1 MRYRTKLYLSLIA
14 IAMLSSSLG
23 LWIMFTEVSQFV
35 WTELRS
41 KAITVA
47 STTASLLNPELLK
60 QIHNRSDENS
70 EAYLAIRNE
79 LRKARDANR
88 REHITVKYLYTLRP
102 DPDNPNILLF
112 LVDAEENP
120 MNLSHAGDIDV
131 NSLDLKIVQHL
142 NEDYSPNSFIKDPW
156 GVWMSGFAPVYDREG
171 NYVATVGA
179 DISAVNV
186 RAKIDS
192 LIDDGILSLGCALL
206 LALLGSYFLSR
217 KVSTSLSTLCDS
229 VAVIGRG
236 NLDYPVTLHTSDEF
250 EELARAISSMARG
263 LQERERLKM
272 NFTRYVSQHVLET
285 ILKSERPAH
294 IEGERKKITVL
305 FSDIRQ
311 FTHLSE
317 LLAPEQVVAL
327 LNSYLEVMIDVIFAH
342 QGTLDKFIGDAI
354 MVEFGAPLD
363 DPLQEFHAIETAIAM
378 HKAMIVFSNKLEKE
392 GKPRLSM
399 GIGIHTG
406 YAVVGNIGSEKRM
419 EYTAIG
425 DTVNVASR
433 LENATKEL
441 KTPILISET
450 TYEAVK
456 DKFPLKSLGPM
467 KLAGKDQPIEVY
479 ALYPFEVEK
488 K

>member
-1 MRYRTKLYLSLIA
+1 MRYRTKLYLLLIT
-14 IAMLSSSLG
+14 IAVLSSSLG
-23 LWIMFTEVSQFV
+23 LWIMFTEVSKFV

-47 STTASLLNPELLK
+47 STTASLINPELLK

-70 EAYLAIRNE
+70 EAYLTIRNE

-88 REHITVKYLYTLRP
+88 REHITVKYLYIIHP
-102 DPDNPNILLF
+102 DPDNPKILLF
-112 LVDAEENP
+112 LVDAEEDP
-120 MNLSHAGDIDV
+120 TSFSHAGDIDA
-131 NSLDLKIVQHL
+131 NSLDLKIVEHL

-156 GVWMSGFAPVYDREG
+156 GIWMSGFAPVYDKEG

-179 DISAVNV
+179 DISAANV
-186 RAKIDS
+186 HTKIQS
-192 LIDDGILSLGCALL
+192 LFDDGILGLLCSLA

-217 KVSTSLSTLCDS
+217 RVSTSLSILCNS
-229 VAVIGRG
+229 VETIGKG
-236 NLDYPVTLHTSDEF
+236 NLNHQVALHTSDEF
-250 EELARAISSMARG
+250 GELAKAINGMTRG
-263 LQERERLKM
+263 LREREHLKM
-272 NFTRYVSQHVLET
+272 NFTRYVSQHVLDT
-285 ILKSERPAH
+285 ILKSEKPAR

-317 LLAPEQVVAL
+317 LLAPEQVVTL
-327 LNSYLEVMIDVIFAH
+327 LNAYLEVMIDVIFAH

-363 DPLQEFHAIETAIAM
+363 DPLQELHAIETALAM
-378 HKAMIVFSNKLEKE
+378 HKAMVVFSNKLEKE
-392 GKPRLSM
+392 GKPRLAM

-406 YAVVGNIGSEKRM
+406 YAIVGNIGSEKRM

-433 LENATKEL
+433 LETATKEL

-450 TYEAVK
+450 TYAAVK

-467 KLAGKDQPIEVY
+467 TLVGKDNPIEVY
-479 ALYPFEVEK
+479 ALYPFDVEK

>member
-1 MRYRTKLYLSLIA
+1 MRYRTKLYLLLII
-14 IAMLSSSLG
+14 IAVLSSSLG
-23 LWIMFTEVSQFV
+23 LWIMFAEVSKFV

-47 STTASLLNPELLK
+47 STTASLINPELLK

-70 EAYLAIRNE
+70 EAYLTIRNE

-88 REHITVKYLYTLRP
+88 REHITVKYLYILRP
-102 DPDNPNILLF
+102 DPDNSKILLF
-112 LVDAEENP
+112 LVDAEEDP
-120 MNLSHAGDIDV
+120 ASFSHAGDIDA
-131 NSLDLKIVQHL
+131 NSLDLKIVEHL

-156 GVWMSGFAPVYDREG
+156 GIWMSGFAPVYDKEG

-179 DISAVNV
+179 DISAANV
-186 RAKIDS
+186 HAKIQS
-192 LIDDGILSLGCALL
+192 LFNDGILGLLCSLG

-217 KVSTSLSTLCDS
+217 RVSTSLSILCNS
-229 VAVIGRG
+229 VEIIGKG
-236 NLDYPVTLHTSDEF
+236 NLNHQVALHTSDEF
-250 EELARAISSMARG
+250 GELAKAINGMTRG
-263 LQERERLKM
+263 LREREHLKM
-272 NFTRYVSQHVLET
+272 NFTRYVSQHVLDT
-285 ILKSERPAH
+285 ILKSEKPAR

-317 LLAPEQVVAL
+317 LLAPEQVVTL
-327 LNSYLEVMIDVIFAH
+327 LNAYLEVMIDVIFAH

-363 DPLQEFHAIETAIAM
+363 DPLQELHAIETAIAM
-378 HKAMIVFSNKLEKE
+378 HKAMVVFSNKLEKE
-392 GKPRLSM
+392 GKPRLAM

-406 YAVVGNIGSEKRM
+406 YAIVGNIGSEKRM

-433 LENATKEL
+433 LETATKEL

-450 TYEAVK
+450 TYAAVK

-467 KLAGKDQPIEVY
+467 TLVGKDSPIEVY
-479 ALYPFEVEK
+479 ALYPFDVEK